1 MRTVSTAFQRALMNL
16 RGGKHFH
23 EPYAAAYYY
32 GPDRKSARYLSRP
45 VQPKATLG
53 YITEELAVAYDG
65 KEFLHCVDRAYH
77 LDGNYGILCHEGLSE
92 FKHTFLIRNPKKV
105 IRSLYRGIIN
115 SHETGW
121 NFFDPEEIGFRQL
134 LELYE
139 FVVKEFDSSPIVIDA
154 DDLLESP
161 EEMMKKYCEGTGLVY
176 QENMTTWEP
185 GSVPEWDSCQFN
197 GWHDDVIR
205 STGLGKRVK
214 KKKEDIPF
222 TPSVEREIND
232 LDEAHSKFYMVLYE
246 KRLRL
251 IEKPNLP
258 E

>member
-1 MRTVSTAFQRALMNL
+1 M
-16 RGGKHFH
+16 
-23 EPYAAAYYY
+23 E
-32 GPDRKSARYLSRP
+32 
-45 VQPKATLG
+45 
-53 YITEELAVAYDG
+53 
-65 KEFLHCVDRAYH
+65 
-77 LDGNYGILCHEGLSE
+77 SE

-185 GSVPEWDSCQFN
+185 GSVPEWDSCQFD

-205 STGLGKRVK
+205 STGLGKKVK

-251 IEKPNLP
+251 SSET
-258 E
+258 ESA